1 MRDVAELAGV
11 GTMTVSRVL
20 SRSVPV
26 SDETRQRVERAIATL
41 HFRPNEVARSLR
53 EARTRSIGIIVPEF
67 TDPFFALCA
76 QAASQAAKEHAYSF
90 MMTTSEENPE
100 TEYAEANRMLRRHV
114 EGLIVIPAANG
125 ASRLTQPEF
134 TSIPIVAIDR
144 PIRGSH
150 FSTVL
155 IENKLGTR
163 MAVQHLFDHNHRH
176 IAFLGLSDKLFTLN
190 ARRVAYA
197 EMMEQAGLVPEAYP
211 NCATQQ
217 QTLDLLRSLQ
227 EAGRLPTALFI
238 ANHPVMHFVLHALH
252 QLRIKV
258 PAMIALVGF
267 DDFEMADLVQP
278 TVTVVRQPLEEL
290 GRVAAAILFER
301 LQDSSS
307 IPARAKRRVLPVELV
322 VRQSCGCTP

>member
-20 SRSVPV
+20 SGSVPV
-26 SDETRQRVERAIATL
+26 SEQTRERVERAIAAL

-67 TDPFFALCA
+67 TDPFFAMCA
-76 QAASQAAKEHAYSF
+76 QAASQAAKEHSYSF
-90 MMTTSEENPE
+90 MMTTSDEDPE
-100 TEYAEANRMLRRHV
+100 TEYAEANLMLRRHV

-155 IENKLGTR
+155 VENKLGAR
-163 MAVQHLFDHNHRH
+163 LAVQHLLEHNHRH

-190 ARRVAYA
+190 ARRAAYV
-197 EMMEQAGLVPEAYP
+197 ETMEQAGLVPEAYP

-238 ANHPVMHFVLHALH
+238 ANHPVMQFVLHAL
-252 QLRIKV
+252 QLLRIKV
-258 PAMIALVGF
+258 PETIALIGF
-267 DDFEMADLVQP
+267 DDFELADLVQP
-278 TVTVVRQPLEEL
+278 AVTVVRQPREEL

-301 LQDSSS
+301 LQEATT
-307 IPARAKRRVLPVELV
+307 PAKATRRVLPVELI
-322 VRQSCGCTP
+322 VRRSCGCTP

>member
-20 SRSVPV
+20 SGSVPV
-26 SDETRQRVERAIATL
+26 SDETRTRVERAIAEL

-53 EARTRSIGIIVPEF
+53 EARTRSIGIIVPEL
-67 TDPFFALCA
+67 TDSFFAMCA

-90 MMTTSEENPE
+90 MMTTSDENPE
-100 TEYAEANRMLRRHV
+100 IEYAEANLMLRRHV

-125 ASRLTQPEF
+125 VSRLTEPEF

-155 IENKLGTR
+155 VENKLGAR
-163 MAVQHLFDHNHRH
+163 MAVQHLLEHTHRH

-190 ARRVAYA
+190 ARRAAYV
-197 EMMEQAGLVPEAYP
+197 ETMEQAGLVPEAYP

-238 ANHPVMHFVLHALH
+238 ANHPVMQFVLHALH

-258 PAMIALVGF
+258 PETIALVGF

-301 LQDSSS
+301 LQESSL
-307 IPARAKRRVLPVELV
+307 PAKAKRRVLPVELI
-322 VRQSCGCTP
+322 VRRSCGCMP

>member
-20 SRSVPV
+20 SGSVPV
-26 SDETRQRVERAIATL
+26 SDETRTRVERAIATL

-53 EARTRSIGIIVPEF
+53 EARTRSIGIIVPEL
-67 TDPFFALCA
+67 TDPFFAMCA
-76 QAASQAAKEHAYSF
+76 QATSQAAKEHAYSF
-90 MMTTSEENPE
+90 MMTTSDENPE
-100 TEYAEANRMLRRHV
+100 IEYAEANLMLRRHV

-125 ASRLTQPEF
+125 VSRLTEQEF

-155 IENKLGTR
+155 VENKLGAR
-163 MAVQHLFDHNHRH
+163 MAVQHLLEHNHRH

-190 ARRVAYA
+190 ARRAAYV
-197 EMMEQAGLVPEAYP
+197 ETMEQAGLVPEAYP

-238 ANHPVMHFVLHALH
+238 ANHPVMQFVLHALH

-258 PAMIALVGF
+258 PETIALVGF

-278 TVTVVRQPLEEL
+278 TVTVVRQPREEL

-301 LQDSSS
+301 LQESSL
-307 IPARAKRRVLPVELV
+307 PAKAKRRVLPVELI
-322 VRQSCGCTP
+322 VRRSCGCTP

>member
-20 SRSVPV
+20 SGSVPV
-26 SDETRQRVERAIATL
+26 SEQTRERVERAIAAL

-67 TDPFFALCA
+67 TDPFFAMCA
-76 QAASQAAKEHAYSF
+76 QAASQAAKEHSYSF
-90 MMTTSEENPE
+90 MMTTSGEDPE
-100 TEYAEANRMLRRHV
+100 TEYAEANLMLRRHV

-155 IENKLGTR
+155 VENKLGAR
-163 MAVQHLFDHNHRH
+163 LAVQHLLEHNHRH

-190 ARRVAYA
+190 ARRAAYV
-197 EMMEQAGLVPEAYP
+197 ETMEQAGLVPEAYP

-227 EAGRLPTALFI
+227 DGGRLPTALFV
-238 ANHPVMHFVLHALH
+238 ANHPVMQFVLHALQ

-258 PAMIALVGF
+258 PETIALVGF
-267 DDFEMADLVQP
+267 DDFEMAELVQP
-278 TVTVVRQPLEEL
+278 TVTVVRQPREEL

-301 LQDSSS
+301 LQESTV
-307 IPARAKRRVLPVELV
+307 PAKAKRRVLPVELI
-322 VRQSCGCTP
+322 VRRSCGCM

>member
-20 SRSVPV
+20 SGSVPV
-26 SDETRQRVERAIATL
+26 SEATRKRVERAIATL

-53 EARTRSIGIIVPEF
+53 EARTRSIGIIVPEL

-76 QAASQAAKEHAYSF
+76 QAASHAAKEHSYSF
-90 MMTTSEENPE
+90 MMTTSDEDPE
-100 TEYAEANRMLRRHV
+100 TEYAEANLMLRRHV
-114 EGLIVIPAANG
+114 EGLIVIPAADG

-155 IENKLGTR
+155 VENKLGAR
-163 MAVQHLFDHNHRH
+163 LAVQHLLEHNHRR

-190 ARRVAYA
+190 ARRDAYV
-197 EMMEQAGLVPEAYP
+197 ESMEQAGLVPEAYP

-238 ANHPVMHFVLHALH
+238 ANHPVMQFVLHALQ

-258 PAMIALVGF
+258 PETIALIGF
-267 DDFEMADLVQP
+267 DDFEMAELVQP
-278 TVTVVRQPLEEL
+278 AITVVRQPREEL

-301 LQDSSS
+301 LQESSA
-307 IPARAKRRVLPVELV
+307 PAKAKRRVLPVELI
-322 VRQSCGCTP
+322 VRRSCGCMP

>member
-20 SRSVPV
+20 SGSVPV
-26 SDETRQRVERAIATL
+26 SEATRKRVERAIATL

-53 EARTRSIGIIVPEF
+53 EARTRSIGIIVPEL

-76 QAASQAAKEHAYSF
+76 QAASHAAKEHSYSF
-90 MMTTSEENPE
+90 MMTTSDEDPE
-100 TEYAEANRMLRRHV
+100 TEYAEANLMLRRHV
-114 EGLIVIPAANG
+114 EGLIVIPAADG

-155 IENKLGTR
+155 VENKLGAR
-163 MAVQHLFDHNHRH
+163 LAVQHLLEHNHRR

-190 ARRVAYA
+190 ARRDAYV
-197 EMMEQAGLVPEAYP
+197 ESMEQAGLVPEAYP

-238 ANHPVMHFVLHALH
+238 ANHPVMQFVLHALQ

-258 PAMIALVGF
+258 PETIALIGF
-267 DDFEMADLVQP
+267 DDFEMAELVQP
-278 TVTVVRQPLEEL
+278 AITVVRQPREEL

-301 LQDSSS
+301 LQESSA
-307 IPARAKRRVLPVELV
+307 PAKAKRRVLPVELV
-322 VRQSCGCTP
+322 VRRSCGCMP

>member
-20 SRSVPV
+20 SGSVPV
-26 SDETRQRVERAIATL
+26 SEQTRERVEQAIAAL

-67 TDPFFALCA
+67 TDPFFAMCA
-76 QAASQAAKEHAYSF
+76 QAASQAAKEHSYSF
-90 MMTTSEENPE
+90 MMTTSDENPE
-100 TEYAEANRMLRRHV
+100 TEYAEANLMLRRHV

-125 ASRLTQPEF
+125 PSRLTQPEF
-134 TSIPIVAIDR
+134 RSLPIVAIDR

-155 IENKLGTR
+155 VENKLGAR
-163 MAVQHLFDHNHRH
+163 LAVQHLLEHNHRH

-190 ARRVAYA
+190 ARRAAYV
-197 EMMEQAGLVPEAYP
+197 ETMEQAGLVPEAYP

-238 ANHPVMHFVLHALH
+238 ANHPVMQFVLHALQ
-252 QLRIKV
+252 QLNIKV
-258 PAMIALVGF
+258 PETIALVGF
-267 DDFEMADLVQP
+267 DDFEMAELVQP
-278 TVTVVRQPLEEL
+278 TVTVVRQPREEL

-301 LQDSSS
+301 LQESTV
-307 IPARAKRRVLPVELV
+307 PAKPKRRVLPVELI
-322 VRQSCGCTP
+322 VRRSCGCTP

>member
-20 SRSVPV
+20 SGSVPV
-26 SDETRQRVERAIATL
+26 SEQTRERVERAIAAL

-67 TDPFFALCA
+67 TDPFFAMCA
-76 QAASQAAKEHAYSF
+76 QAASQAAKEHSYSF
-90 MMTTSEENPE
+90 MMTTSDEDPE
-100 TEYAEANRMLRRHV
+100 TEYAEANLMLRRHV

-125 ASRLTQPEF
+125 PSRLTQPEF

-155 IENKLGTR
+155 VENKLGAR
-163 MAVQHLFDHNHRH
+163 LAVQHLLEHNHRH

-190 ARRVAYA
+190 ARRASYV
-197 EMMEQAGLVPEAYP
+197 ETMEQAGLVPEAYP

-238 ANHPVMHFVLHALH
+238 ANHPVMQFVLHALQ
-252 QLRIKV
+252 QLHIKV
-258 PAMIALVGF
+258 PETIALVGF
-267 DDFEMADLVQP
+267 DDFEMAELVQP
-278 TVTVVRQPLEEL
+278 TVTVVRQPREEL

-301 LQDSSS
+301 LQEGTV
-307 IPARAKRRVLPVELV
+307 PAKAKRRVLPVELI
-322 VRQSCGCTP
+322 VRRSCGCMP

>member
-20 SRSVPV
+20 SGSVPV
-26 SDETRQRVERAIATL
+26 SEQTRERVEQAIAAL

-67 TDPFFALCA
+67 TDPFFAMCA
-76 QAASQAAKEHAYSF
+76 QAASQAAKEHSYSF
-90 MMTTSEENPE
+90 MMTTSDENPE
-100 TEYAEANRMLRRHV
+100 TEYAEANLMLRRHV

-125 ASRLTQPEF
+125 PSRLTQPEF
-134 TSIPIVAIDR
+134 RSLPIVAIDR

-155 IENKLGTR
+155 VENKLGAR
-163 MAVQHLFDHNHRH
+163 LAVQHLLEHNHRY

-190 ARRVAYA
+190 ARRAAYV
-197 EMMEQAGLVPEAYP
+197 ETVEQAGLVPEAYP

-238 ANHPVMHFVLHALH
+238 ANHPVMQFVLHALQ
-252 QLRIKV
+252 QLNIKV
-258 PAMIALVGF
+258 PETIALVGF
-267 DDFEMADLVQP
+267 DDFEMAELVQP
-278 TVTVVRQPLEEL
+278 TVTVVRQPREEL

-301 LQDSSS
+301 LQESTV
-307 IPARAKRRVLPVELV
+307 PAKPKRRVLPVELI
-322 VRQSCGCTP
+322 VRRSCGCTP

>member
-1 MRDVAELAGV
+1 
-11 GTMTVSRVL
+11 MTVSRVL
-20 SRSVPV
+20 SGSVPA
-26 SDETRQRVERAIATL
+26 SAPIRERVEQAIAAL

-67 TDPFFALCA
+67 TDPFFAMCA
-76 QAASQAAKEHAYSF
+76 QAASQAAKEHSYSF
-90 MMTTSEENPE
+90 MMTTSDENPE
-100 TEYAEANRMLRRHV
+100 TEYAEANLMLRRHV

-125 ASRLTQPEF
+125 PSRLTQPEF
-134 TSIPIVAIDR
+134 RSLPIVAIDR

-155 IENKLGTR
+155 VENKLGAR
-163 MAVQHLFDHNHRH
+163 LAVQHLLEHNHRH

-190 ARRVAYA
+190 ARRAAYV
-197 EMMEQAGLVPEAYP
+197 ETVEQAGLVPEAYP

-238 ANHPVMHFVLHALH
+238 ANHPVMQFVLHALQ
-252 QLRIKV
+252 QLNIKV
-258 PAMIALVGF
+258 PETIALVGF
-267 DDFEMADLVQP
+267 DDFEMAELVQP
-278 TVTVVRQPLEEL
+278 TVTVVRQPREEL

-301 LQDSSS
+301 LQESTV
-307 IPARAKRRVLPVELV
+307 PAKPKRRVLPVELI
-322 VRQSCGCTP
+322 VRRSCGCTP

>member
-155 IENKLGTR
+155 VENKLGTR

-227 EAGRLPTALFI
+227 EEGRLPTALFI

-252 QLRIKV
+252 ELRIKV
-258 PAMIALVGF
+258 PETIALVGF

-301 LQDSSS
+301 LQDISCS
-307 IPARAKRRVLPVELV
+307 ARAKRRVLPVELV

>member
-1 MRDVAELAGV
+1 MRDVAQLAGV

-20 SRSVPV
+20 SGSVPV
-26 SDETRQRVERAIATL
+26 SEQTRTRVERAIATL

-53 EARTRSIGIIVPEF
+53 EARTRSIGIIVPEL

-90 MMTTSEENPE
+90 MMTTSDENPE
-100 TEYAEANRMLRRHV
+100 TEYAEANLMLRRHV

-125 ASRLTQPEF
+125 TSRLTQPEF
-134 TSIPIVAIDR
+134 RSIPIVAVDR

-155 IENKLGTR
+155 VENKLGAQL
-163 MAVQHLFDHNHRH
+163 AVRHLIEHNHRR

-190 ARRVAYA
+190 ARRVAYV
-197 EMMEQAGLVPEAYP
+197 ETMEEAGLVPEAYP

-238 ANHPVMHFVLHALH
+238 ANHPVMQFVLHALQ

-258 PAMIALVGF
+258 PETIALVGF
-267 DDFEMADLVQP
+267 DDFETAELVQP
-278 TVTVVRQPLEEL
+278 PMTVVRQPREEL

-301 LQDSSS
+301 LQESS
-307 IPARAKRRVLPVELV
+307 IPAKAKRRVLPVELI
-322 VRQSCGCTP
+322 VRRSCGCTL

>member
-20 SRSVPV
+20 SGSVPV
-26 SDETRQRVERAIATL
+26 SEATRKRVERAIATL

-53 EARTRSIGIIVPEF
+53 EARTRSIGIIVPEL

-76 QAASQAAKEHAYSF
+76 QAASHAAKEHSYSF
-90 MMTTSEENPE
+90 MMTTSDEDPE
-100 TEYAEANRMLRRHV
+100 TEYAEANLMLRRHV
-114 EGLIVIPAANG
+114 EGLIVIPAADG

-155 IENKLGTR
+155 VENKLGAR
-163 MAVQHLFDHNHRH
+163 LAVQHLLEHNHRR
-176 IAFLGLSDKLFTLN
+176 IAFLSLSDKLFTLN
-190 ARRVAYA
+190 ARRDAYV
-197 EMMEQAGLVPEAYP
+197 ESMEQAGLVPEAYP

-238 ANHPVMHFVLHALH
+238 ANHPVMQFVLHALQ

-258 PAMIALVGF
+258 PETIALIGF
-267 DDFEMADLVQP
+267 DDFEMAELVQP
-278 TVTVVRQPLEEL
+278 AITVVRQPREEL

-301 LQDSSS
+301 LQESSA
-307 IPARAKRRVLPVELV
+307 PAKAKRRVLPVELV
-322 VRQSCGCTP
+322 VRRSCGCMP

>member
-20 SRSVPV
+20 SGSVPV
-26 SDETRQRVERAIATL
+26 SEQTRERVERAIAAL

-67 TDPFFALCA
+67 TDPFFAMCA
-76 QAASQAAKEHAYSF
+76 QAASQAAKEHSYSF
-90 MMTTSEENPE
+90 MMTTSDEDPE
-100 TEYAEANRMLRRHV
+100 TEYAEANLMLRRHV

-125 ASRLTQPEF
+125 PSRLTQPEF

-155 IENKLGTR
+155 VENKLGAR
-163 MAVQHLFDHNHRH
+163 LAVQHLLEHNHRH

-190 ARRVAYA
+190 ARRASYV
-197 EMMEQAGLVPEAYP
+197 ETMEQAGLVPEAYP

-238 ANHPVMHFVLHALH
+238 ANHPVMQFVLHALQ
-252 QLRIKV
+252 QLHIKV
-258 PAMIALVGF
+258 PETIALVGF
-267 DDFEMADLVQP
+267 DDFEMAELVQP
-278 TVTVVRQPLEEL
+278 TVTVVRQPREEL

-301 LQDSSS
+301 LQEGTV
-307 IPARAKRRVLPVELV
+307 PAKAKRRVLPVELI
-322 VRQSCGCTP
+322 VRRSCGCMS

>member
-26 SDETRQRVERAIATL
+26 SDETRQRGERATATP

-155 IENKLGTR
+155 VENKLGTR

-227 EAGRLPTALFI
+227 EEGRLPTALFI

-252 QLRIKV
+252 ELRIKV
-258 PAMIALVGF
+258 PETIALVGF

-301 LQDSSS
+301 LQDISCS
-307 IPARAKRRVLPVELV
+307 ARAKRRVLPVELV

>member
-20 SRSVPV
+20 SGSVPV
-26 SDETRQRVERAIATL
+26 SEATRARVERAIATL

-53 EARTRSIGIIVPEF
+53 EARTRSIGIIVPEL

-76 QAASQAAKEHAYSF
+76 QAASHAAKEHAYSF
-90 MMTTSEENPE
+90 MMTTSDEDPE
-100 TEYAEANRMLRRHV
+100 TEYAEANLMLRRHV
-114 EGLIVIPAANG
+114 EGLIVIPAADG

-155 IENKLGTR
+155 VENKLGAR
-163 MAVQHLFDHNHRH
+163 LAVQHLLEHNHRR

-190 ARRVAYA
+190 ARRDAYV
-197 EMMEQAGLVPEAYP
+197 ETMEQAGLVPEAYP

-238 ANHPVMHFVLHALH
+238 ANHPVMQFVLHALQ

-258 PAMIALVGF
+258 PETIALVGF
-267 DDFEMADLVQP
+267 DDFEMAELVQP
-278 TVTVVRQPLEEL
+278 AITVVRQPREEL

-301 LQDSSS
+301 LQESSA
-307 IPARAKRRVLPVELV
+307 PAKAKRRVLPVELI
-322 VRQSCGCTP
+322 VRRSCGCMP

>member
-26 SDETRQRVERAIATL
+26 SEATRQRVEQAIEAL
-41 HFRPNEVARSLR
+41 QFRPNEVARSLR
-53 EARTRSIGIIVPEF
+53 EARTRLIGIIVPEL

-76 QAASQAAKEHAYSF
+76 QAASSAAKEHAYSF
-90 MMTTSEENPE
+90 MLTTSDEDPA
-100 TEYAEANRMLRRHV
+100 TEYAEASLMLRRHL

-134 TSIPIVAIDR
+134 TSLPIVAIDR

-155 IENKLGTR
+155 VDNKLGAR
-163 MAVQHLFDHNHRH
+163 MAVQHLIDHKHRH
-176 IAFLGLSDKLFTLN
+176 IAFLGLSDRLFTLN
-190 ARRVAYA
+190 ARRAAYV
-197 EMMEQAGLVPEAYP
+197 ETMEQAGLVPEAYP
-211 NCATQQ
+211 NCSTQQ

-227 EAGRLPTALFI
+227 EANRMPTALFI
-238 ANHPVMHFVLHALH
+238 GNHSVMPFVLHALH
-252 QLRIKV
+252 LLRIKV
-258 PAMIALVGF
+258 PEDIALVGF

-278 TVTVVRQPLEEL
+278 ALTVVRQPLEEL
-290 GRVAAAILFER
+290 GRVAAAMLFER
-301 LQDSSS
+301 LQATSN
-307 IPARAKRRVLPVELV
+307 PARAKRKVLPVELI
-322 VRQSCGCTP
+322 VRRSCGCNA

>member
-20 SRSVPV
+20 SGSVPV
-26 SDETRQRVERAIATL
+26 SEQTRERVEQAIAAL

-67 TDPFFALCA
+67 TDPFFAMCA
-76 QAASQAAKEHAYSF
+76 QAASQAAKEHSYSF
-90 MMTTSEENPE
+90 MMTTSDENPE
-100 TEYAEANRMLRRHV
+100 TEYAEANLMLRRHV

-125 ASRLTQPEF
+125 PSRLTQPEF
-134 TSIPIVAIDR
+134 RSLPIVAIDR

-155 IENKLGTR
+155 VENKLGAR
-163 MAVQHLFDHNHRH
+163 LAVQHLLEHNHRH

-190 ARRVAYA
+190 ARRAAYV
-197 EMMEQAGLVPEAYP
+197 ETVEQAGLVPEAYP

-238 ANHPVMHFVLHALH
+238 ANHPVMQFVLHALQ
-252 QLRIKV
+252 QLNIKV
-258 PAMIALVGF
+258 PETIALVGF
-267 DDFEMADLVQP
+267 DDFEMAELVQP
-278 TVTVVRQPLEEL
+278 TVTVVRQPREEL

-301 LQDSSS
+301 LQESTV
-307 IPARAKRRVLPVELV
+307 PAKPKRRVLPVELI
-322 VRQSCGCTP
+322 VRRSCGCTP